1 MPILSDLRALLDS
14 RRQAKDPN
22 WMAWDGLANSLGL
35 PRQWIVCPSCGQQGW
50 RFPPHQFDPCPLVLQ
65 MAEVTGLKFDAER
78 ATSVR
83 MGVHMEEL
91 TRMMRQQMEDGDE

>member
-1 MPILSDLRALLDS
+1 MPIRSLRALFRPPTDPAWSQWDDLADS
-14 RRQAKDPN
+14 FD
-22 WMAWDGLANSLGL
+22 L
-35 PRQWIVCPSCGQQGW
+35 PREWVVCSHCGQQGW

-65 MAEVTGLKFDAER
+65 MAEVAGLKYDAER

-91 TRMMRQQMEDGDE
+91 TRMMRQQMEDEDD